1 MNQYYPH
8 LFQPLRVNTM
18 MLKNRIIASTMGI
31 PKSHELLSTTHYGN
45 VSIIDKSVGGAAMT
59 FVSIESAANDN
70 GEFPKHDRDGIRES
84 ISVARQYGAKVG
96 TWCVPRLKQDAAND
110 IRAHYDGKQVL
121 APSPYLTRSGAR
133 AVELTLEDIQ
143 GIMKQARNDAL
154 AIKRFGFDF
163 IYLYVGYEELT
174 NQFLSPVFNKRT
186 DEYGGSLENR
196 MRFTIEHV
204 KTIRN
209 AVGTDFPIVILLGAS
224 DYLKGSYQFEEMLEL
239 LKRIEDDVDLINVSA
254 GMDMIPG
261 YFPEEQIIEPELGLE
276 AWYSVNGKHC
286 QSIFEPHL
294 TNVHWA
300 KLVKQNFP
308 NKLVGVIGSI
318 MTPKEA
324 EQLLQEGVVDIISM
338 GRPLVADPFLPRKAM
353 QGQSDDIVPCIR
365 CLQCYHSA
373 TEHTNVQCSVNPRYR
388 REHRVPL
395 KLEKSEIIKKVIVVG
410 GGPAGCKAAI
420 TAHDRGHQVILI
432 EQRDKLGGQLNL
444 AQHEM
449 HKQELKAYRD
459 YLENQINKRDIQ
471 VMYKTTATKNLL
483 EQLNGDVVLVAI
495 GASPIRLHFP
505 GEQLEYVDYFENVYP
520 KLDSLKDNVCI
531 VGGGQVGIELAVEL
545 LERGKLVT
553 VIEMTDQIASQGHIL
568 YRAGLRRLLKR
579 FEKQLTILINSQCLG
594 FSESGVKI
602 INKNGESIIKCDNA
616 IIAVGMKP
624 NREEAFKLYGIAD
637 ETMMFGDCEKLG
649 QVVGATNDAYFIAAN
664 I

>member
-143 GIMKQARNDAL
+143 EIMKQARNDAL

-174 NQFLSPVFNKRT
+174 TQFLSPVFNKRT

-261 YFPEEQIIEPELGLE
+261 YFPEDQIIEPELGLE

-432 EQRDKLGGQLNL
+432 EQRDIVLAAPIVDNNMDATYLGSQGIFLAIFVALVTVEIMQLLKRRNIQIKLPDSVPPAVAASFDAIIPMCL
-444 AQHEM
+444 
-449 HKQELKAYRD
+449 
-459 YLENQINKRDIQ
+459 
-471 VMYKTTATKNLL
+471 KTTATKNLL

-545 LERGKLVT
+545 LERGK
-553 VIEMTDQIASQGHIL
+553 
-568 YRAGLRRLLKR
+568 
-579 FEKQLTILINSQCLG
+579 TILGSTW
-594 FSESGVKI
+594 V
-602 INKNGESIIKCDNA
+602 
-616 IIAVGMKP
+616 
-624 NREEAFKLYGIAD
+624 
-637 ETMMFGDCEKLG
+637 
-649 QVVGATNDAYFIAAN
+649 
-664 I
+664 

>member
-1 MNQYYPH
+1 M
-8 LFQPLRVNTM
+8 
-18 MLKNRIIASTMGI
+18 
-31 PKSHELLSTTHYGN
+31 
-45 VSIIDKSVGGAAMT
+45 ID
-59 FVSIESAANDN
+59 
-70 GEFPKHDRDGIRES
+70 
-84 ISVARQYGAKVG
+84 
-96 TWCVPRLKQDAAND
+96 
-110 IRAHYDGKQVL
+110 
-121 APSPYLTRSGAR
+121 
-133 AVELTLEDIQ
+133 
-143 GIMKQARNDAL
+143 
-154 AIKRFGFDF
+154 
-163 IYLYVGYEELT
+163 
-174 NQFLSPVFNKRT
+174 
-186 DEYGGSLENR
+186 
-196 MRFTIEHV
+196 
-204 KTIRN
+204 
-209 AVGTDFPIVILLGAS
+209 
-224 DYLKGSYQFEEMLEL
+224 
-239 LKRIEDDVDLINVSA
+239 
-254 GMDMIPG
+254 
-261 YFPEEQIIEPELGLE
+261 
-276 AWYSVNGKHC
+276 
-286 QSIFEPHL
+286 
-294 TNVHWA
+294 
-300 KLVKQNFP
+300 
-308 NKLVGVIGSI
+308 
-318 MTPKEA
+318 
-324 EQLLQEGVVDIISM
+324 
-338 GRPLVADPFLPRKAM
+338 
-353 QGQSDDIVPCIR
+353 
-365 CLQCYHSA
+365 
-373 TEHTNVQCSVNPRYR
+373 
-388 REHRVPL
+388 
-395 KLEKSEIIKKVIVVG
+395 VG